1 MRLFAA
7 IVPPRAVLE
16 EVLGVVQSVP
26 GVPDVRP
33 VQAQETRRGLR
44 ARFAGRGHTTEPVE
58 KGEKDGNDEL
68 TIADLA
74 QMYVPLTGF
83 GNVTFGDSVQ
93 LSKALRNEA
102 LTWERPTVRL
112 AGGRALE
119 FRGDESVWAKI
130 TGDLDALGTIGR
142 GVPQVVQ
149 RLGFFV
155 DRRQFR
161 PWISVGTITETTTAP
176 FLQSVVDALEAFEG
190 KTWTIDSVSLMK
202 RLPEEGPLAFEE
214 MEQMPL
220 AHG

>member
-16 EVLGVVQSVP
+16 EVLEVVRS
-26 GVPDVRP
+26 VRP
-33 VQAQETRRGLR
+33 VQEQPVQRRGLR
-44 ARFAGRGHTTEPVE
+44 ARFGAQAQTTEQVT
-58 KGEKDGNDEL
+58 DDEL
-68 TIADLA
+68 TVPDLA

-83 GNVTFGDSVQ
+83 GNVTLGDSVQ

-112 AGGRALE
+112 SGGTALE

-130 TGDLDALGTIGR
+130 IGDLDALQAVGR
-142 GVPQVVQ
+142 NVPQVVQ

-161 PWISVGTITETTTAP
+161 PWLSVGTITGSTTAP
-176 FLQSVVDALEAFEG
+176 YLQSVVDALEGFEG
-190 KTWTIDSVSLMK
+190 QPWTIESISLMK
-202 RLPEEGPLAFEE
+202 RLPEEGPHAFEE

>member
-16 EVLGVVQSVP
+16 EVLEVVR
-26 GVPDVRP
+26 GVRP
-33 VQAQETRRGLR
+33 VQEPVQRKGLR
-44 ARFAGRGHTTEPVE
+44 ARFGAHTQTTEQVI
-58 KGEKDGNDEL
+58 DDEL
-68 TIADLA
+68 TVPDLA

-83 GNVTFGDSVQ
+83 GNVTLGDSVQ
-93 LSKALRNEA
+93 LSKALRTEA
-102 LTWERPTVRL
+102 QTWQRPTVRL
-112 AGGRALE
+112 AGGTALE

-130 TGDLDALGTIGR
+130 IGDMDALQTVGR
-142 GVPQVVQ
+142 SVPQVVQ

-161 PWISVGTITETTTAP
+161 PWISVGTITGATTAP
-176 FLQSVVDALEAFEG
+176 YLQSVVDALEGFEG
-190 KTWTIDSVSLMK
+190 QAWTIESISLMK
-202 RLPEEGPLAFEE
+202 RLPEEGPHAFEE

>member
-16 EVLGVVQSVP
+16 EVLEVVR
-26 GVPDVRP
+26 GARP
-33 VQAQETRRGLR
+33 VQVQEPKRGLR
-44 ARFAGRGHTTEPVE
+44 ARFGGHGRTTTEPVE
-58 KGEKDGNDEL
+58 NDEL
-68 TIADLA
+68 TVADLA

-83 GNVTFGDSVQ
+83 GNVTLGDSVQ
-93 LSKALRNEA
+93 LSKALRTEA
-102 LTWERPTVRL
+102 QSWERPTVRL
-112 AGGRALE
+112 AGGTALE

-161 PWISVGTITETTTAP
+161 PWLSVGTITEATTAP
-176 FLQSVVDALEAFEG
+176 FLQSVVDALEGFEG
-190 KTWTIDSVSLMK
+190 QPWTIESISLMK
-202 RLPEEGPLAFEE
+202 RLPEEGPQAFEE
-214 MEQMPL
+214 MEEMPL

>member
-16 EVLGVVQSVP
+16 EVLEVVR
-26 GVPDVRP
+26 GVRP
-33 VQAQETRRGLR
+33 VQEPVQRKGLR
-44 ARFAGRGHTTEPVE
+44 ARFGAHTQTTEQVT
-58 KGEKDGNDEL
+58 DDEL
-68 TIADLA
+68 TVPDLA

-83 GNVTFGDSVQ
+83 GNVTLGDSVQ
-93 LSKALRNEA
+93 LSKALRTEA
-102 LTWERPTVRL
+102 QTWERPTVRL
-112 AGGRALE
+112 AGGTALE

-130 TGDLDALGTIGR
+130 TGDVDALHTIGR

-161 PWISVGTITETTTAP
+161 PWLSVGTITGSTTAP
-176 FLQSVVDALEAFEG
+176 YLQSVVDALEGFAG
-190 KTWTIDSVSLMK
+190 QAWTIESITLMK
-202 RLPEEGPLAFEE
+202 RLPEEGPHAFEE
-214 MEQMPL
+214 MEEMPL